1 MINNNKKQ
9 KSHNHEH
16 NNNHHHNDS
25 ISNIKLAFVLNLS
38 FAIFEIFGGLYTN
51 SMAILS
57 DAIHD
62 FGDSFSLGLAYFL
75 EKISKKGR
83 DKKYSYGYKRFSLLG
98 AIINALILLGGSIFI
113 MVKSI
118 PRLIRP
124 EQVDSKGMFLFAVIG
139 VAVNLIAVLR
149 LGGGK
154 SLNEK
159 VLSLHLLEDV
169 FGWLAVLIISGVM
182 IFVNLPILD
191 PILSIIIAIFIIN
204 NVFKNLKYGMN
215 IILQGIPLNVDI
227 KGIEQEIKKID
238 NVENVHDLHVWTMDG
253 QYNILTLHV
262 VINKDVSLIFLEKLK
277 NEIRKRIEQFN
288 IQHITVEFEH
298 KDMECEYKDC

>member
-1 MINNNKKQ
+1 MINNNEKQ

-298 KDMECEYKDC
+298 KDMECEYKDY